1 MSVFLHP
8 YFSPSNLS
16 LTTDITMLTGYGSEC
31 TSNCKTNPHESAA
44 QAASLSMVCRLIS
57 PIWLSVNS
65 RVNCIK
71 FRNYSYVILYAE
83 DNRIDYIGQDLHVV
97 FFHHI
102 IRITKV
108 GKVHL
113 LVIIMSL
120 RILISLSAIFLDLLL
135 ASTSCLSIFNTP

>member
-1 MSVFLHP
+1 M
-8 YFSPSNLS
+8 
-16 LTTDITMLTGYGSEC
+16 
-31 TSNCKTNPHESAA
+31 
-44 QAASLSMVCRLIS
+44 
-57 PIWLSVNS
+57 NS

-97 FFHHI
+97 FFQHI
-102 IRITKV
+102 IRITVV

-113 LVIIMSL
+113 LLMIISL